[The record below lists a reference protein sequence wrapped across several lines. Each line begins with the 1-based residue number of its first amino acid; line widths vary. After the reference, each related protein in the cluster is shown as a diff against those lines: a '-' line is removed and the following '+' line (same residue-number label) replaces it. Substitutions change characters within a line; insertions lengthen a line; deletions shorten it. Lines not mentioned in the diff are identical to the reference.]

1 MSHKEAESGSGFR
14 LRVAG
19 RAATLTLDLP
29 PLNVLT
35 IASCRA
41 LHEAVHLLSNTSDV
55 GVLVVEGA
63 GKAFSAGVDIGEHR
77 VETAATMLHAF
88 HAFCRSL
95 LDFPRPTIAR
105 VHGPALGGGCEVVL
119 CCDLAVA
126 AATATLGLP
135 EITLGVFPPLAA
147 MLLPRLSGR
156 RAAATAILWGEVLP
170 AEAAQR
176 LGLVSETV
184 PDERLNEVVARR
196 AARSTELSGAALR
209 LARRAIRRGPIGT
222 CEEALKDIEAIY
234 LQELMRTED
243 ATEGLNAFLEKRPPS
258 WKHR

>member
-1 MSHKEAESGSGFR
+1 MSHKGAETGPGFR

-19 RAATLTLDLP
+19 RVATLTLDRP

-41 LHEAVHLLSNTSDV
+41 LHEAVHRLSSMEDV
-55 GVLVVEGA
+55 GALVVEGA
-63 GKAFSAGVDIGEHR
+63 GKAFSAGVDVGEHSKGT
-77 VETAATMLHAF
+77 VAAMLDAF
-88 HAFCRSL
+88 HAFCHSL

-126 AATATLGLP
+126 AASATLGLP

-156 RAAATAILWGEVLP
+156 RAAAEAILWGEVLP

-184 PDERLNEVVARR
+184 PDQRLDEIVAQR
-196 AARSTELSGAALR
+196 AARCSQLSGAALR
-209 LARRAIRRGPIGT
+209 LAGRAIRRGAVGT